1 MTDKKAERIQTSFL
15 NGIEKKALV
24 WLAARQP
31 KWMVSDMLT
40 FIGTLGAIVIAA
52 GYILSSH
59 SIHFLWL
66 SSLGFIINWYGDS
79 LDGTLARVRDMQRPV
94 YGYYLDHT
102 VDCINEAFMFLGV
115 GLSPLMNL
123 PLALMILV
131 VYLFLTIN
139 VSVNAHLKGEFK
151 LTYLKLGP
159 TEFRVFA
166 ILVNTLF
173 ILVRPLRD
181 FSQQVNILG
190 HPAELRALDVA
201 GIIILVLL
209 VAIYLITIISD
220 ARAYAKADPMPE
232 KKKD

>member
-40 FIGTLGAIVIAA
+40 FIGTLGAIVIAV

-79 LDGTLARVRDMQRPV
+79 LDGTLARVRDMQRPI

-209 VAIYLITIISD
+209 VVIYLITIISD

>member
-52 GYILSSH
+52 GYILSSQ

-79 LDGTLARVRDMQRPV
+79 LDGTLARVRDMQRPI

-209 VAIYLITIISD
+209 VVIYLITIISD

>member
-52 GYILSSH
+52 GYILSSQ

-79 LDGTLARVRDMQRPV
+79 LDGTLARVRDMQRPI

-166 ILVNTLF
+166 IFVNTLF

>member
-24 WLAARQP
+24 WLAVRQP

-79 LDGTLARVRDMQRPV
+79 LDGTLARVRDMQRPI

-209 VAIYLITIISD
+209 VVIYLITIISD

>member
-1 MTDKKAERIQTSFL
+1 MADKKAERIQTSFL
-15 NGIEKKALV
+15 NSIEKKALV
-24 WLAARQP
+24 WLAERQP

-40 FIGTLGAIVIAA
+40 CIGTLGAIVIAV
-52 GYILSSH
+52 GYILSSR

-79 LDGTLARVRDMQRPV
+79 LDGTLARVRGTQRPV

-166 ILVNTLF
+166 ILINTLF

-201 GIIILVLL
+201 GIIVLALL
-209 VAIYLITIISD
+209 VVIYLITIISD

-232 KKKD
+232 RKKD

>member
-209 VAIYLITIISD
+209 VVIYLITIISD